1 MVWKSTIDVNANI
14 LDQSLSDKLKFM
26 KEAFTKSMNF
36 AMELAVLIAQLAV
49 DHQRG
54 KKQL

>member
-1 MVWKSTIDVNANI
+1 MVWKSTIDVNADI

-26 KEAFTKSMNF
+26 KEAFTESMNF
-36 AMELAVLIAQLAV
+36 AMELAVLIALLAE